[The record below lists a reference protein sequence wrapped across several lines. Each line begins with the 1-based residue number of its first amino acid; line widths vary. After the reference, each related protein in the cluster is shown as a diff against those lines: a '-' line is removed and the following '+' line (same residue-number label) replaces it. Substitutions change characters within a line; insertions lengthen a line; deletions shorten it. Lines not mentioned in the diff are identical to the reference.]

1 MVFVQI
7 KSDLEKRMQILQEEL
22 LAGSWQE
29 LEARVQACLDRV
41 EKTKTE
47 IVDALDE
54 LKVLVIKEKFM
65 TRV

>member
-1 MVFVQI
+1 
-7 KSDLEKRMQILQEEL
+7 MQVLQEEL
-22 LAGSWQE
+22 LAGSWQD
-29 LEARVQACLDRV
+29 LEARIQQCQDRV

>member
-29 LEARVQACLDRV
+29 LEARVQACQDRV